1 MRALVIGGT
10 GMVGREVVSRLV
22 ARGNEVVVMSHSGDA
37 RAPAGVQVVR
47 GDLDDAASVWR
58 AMRGVDRVFLLV
70 AQSPNETEQ
79 GLTAVAAARDAGVA
93 RIVYASVRLPSFAA
107 NVPHFA
113 SKAVIEQAVRDSGIP
128 FTILRP
134 NNFFQNDVALT
145 DVILRYGLY
154 PQPIGSRGIARVDV
168 RDIADAAGIALTESG
183 HEGEIYELNG
193 PESLTGDDVAAAYG
207 RALGQTVQYGDDD
220 LEAWSAAVSQA
231 LPPWLVHDLRLM
243 FENFQR
249 HGMPSTRHDDERLR
263 RLLGRAPRSFDA
275 FAAELVALEQTVE
288 QRTGLA
294 AVS

>member
-1 MRALVIGGT
+1 M
-10 GMVGREVVSRLV
+10 SR
-22 ARGNEVVVMSHSGDA
+22 SGEA
-37 RAPAGVQVVR
+37 RAPAGMQVVR
-47 GDLDDAASVWR
+47 GNLDDAASVR
-58 AMRGVDRVFLLV
+58 HAMRGVDRVFLVV

-93 RIVYASVRLPSFAA
+93 RIVYASVRLPWFSAGI
-107 NVPHFA
+107 PHFA

-134 NNFFQNDVALT
+134 NNFFQNDLALA
-145 DVILRYGLY
+145 DVILHYGLY
-154 PQPIGSRGIARVDV
+154 PQPIGSKGIARVDV

-183 HEGEIYELNG
+183 HEGEIFEVNG
-193 PESLTGDDVAAAYG
+193 PELLTGDDVAAAYG
-207 RALGQTVQYGDDD
+207 RALGKTVQYGGDD

-249 HGMPSTRHDDERLR
+249 HGMPSTPHADERLR
-263 RLLGRAPRSFDA
+263 RLLGREPRSFDA
-275 FAAELVALEQTVE
+275 FAGELVAHARTADE
-288 QRTGLA
+288 RTGLA